1 MTSINEQIRFT
12 VEEYLE
18 MERQSP
24 ERHEY
29 LDGFVYAMAGESP
42 NHGTI
47 SINLISEVR
56 LQLKGSPCQG
66 WAKDCKVRSGPA
78 AEPGGR
84 SGIYSY
90 PDLVIFYRL
99 FGRR

>member
-29 LDGFVYAMAGESP
+29 LDGFVCAMAGKTATLTAAKRLTKVKRL
-42 NHGTI
+42 GI
-47 SINLISEVR
+47 VKRWSIASSR
-56 LQLKGSPCQG
+56 K
-66 WAKDCKVRSGPA
+66 KVR
-78 AEPGGR
+78 
-84 SGIYSY
+84 
-90 PDLVIFYRL
+90 VV
-99 FGRR
+99 